1 MTRPGYKMTEIGEIP
16 DGWEVTKLKDIS
28 LISAGNTAP
37 QLEKYF
43 EDGKYPFI
51 RVKHLNELEAQKY
64 PIHYDL
70 VNDLA
75 VSELK
80 LKKFPKGAIIFPKS
94 GESIKMEKRAM
105 LKDES
110 FVVNH
115 LAIIEPTSQKISNL
129 FLFYYLTTI
138 KTRRYLTQ
146 TTMPSL
152 NISMIQSLIIP
163 LPPLS
168 EQKKIAEILSA
179 ADETI
184 QKVNE
189 ETMLTEKLKKG
200 LMQTLITK
208 GIGHTKFK
216 MTEIGEIPEEWEI
229 SKLDKIFNIF
239 TGTTPSTKIRKYWH
253 NGSIEWLT
261 PKDLGRMADS
271 IFISSSEKKIT
282 PDALKECSL
291 NLIPKGSILIST
303 RAPVG
308 YVGVSKTK
316 ITFNQG
322 CKGLVPIELN
332 NTDISFYAYY
342 LVYKRSILVSNSSG
356 STFKELSKESL
367 ANFDVPVPPLPE
379 QLKIAEILTTVD
391 HKLELLRT
399 KKTHLE
405 KLKKG
410 LMEDLLTGRVRVKVP
425 KEGHK

>member
-1 MTRPGYKMTEIGEIP
+1 MSRPGYRMTETGEIP
-16 DGWEVTKLKDIS
+16 EEWDILPLTKVAKYINGMAFKPSDWKKQGIPIVRIENLNDSSAPFNYFDEEVDNKFLLNDGDILLSWSASLGVYIWNRGKAVLNQHIFKVVPNETVNKYYLFWALHNSVETLSKVTHGS
-28 LISAGNTAP
+28 TM
-37 QLEKYF
+37 
-43 EDGKYPFI
+43 
-51 RVKHLNELEAQKY
+51 KHFQKGELE
-64 PIHYDL
+64 
-70 VNDLA
+70 
-75 VSELK
+75 
-80 LKKFPKGAIIFPKS
+80 
-94 GESIKMEKRAM
+94 R
-105 LKDES
+105 
-110 FVVNH
+110 
-115 LAIIEPTSQKISNL
+115 TKIAL
-129 FLFYYLTTI
+129 
-138 KTRRYLTQ
+138 
-146 TTMPSL
+146 PS
-152 NISMIQSLIIP
+152 
-163 LPPLS
+163 LS
-168 EQKKIAEILSA
+168 EQQKIAEILFT

-189 ETMLTEKLKKG
+189 EITLTEKLKKG
-200 LMQTLITK
+200 LMQTLLTK

-332 NTDISFYAYY
+332 NIDTSFYAYY
-342 LVYKRSILVSNSSG
+342 LAYKRSILVSKSSG

-379 QLKIAEILTTVD
+379 QQKIAEILTTVD
-391 HKLELLRT
+391 HKLELLRN

-405 KLKKG
+405 RLKKG
-410 LMEDLLTGRVRVKVP
+410 LMEDLLTGRVRVKI
-425 KEGHK
+425 

>member
-1 MTRPGYKMTEIGEIP
+1 MLSRNLTDISRSLVTLSRPGYRMTETGEIP
-16 DGWEVTKLKDIS
+16 EEWDILPLTKVAKYINGMAFKPSDWKKQGIPIVRIENLNDSSAPFNYFDEEVDNKFLLNDGDILLSWSASLGVYIWNRGKAVLNQHIFKVVPNETVNKYYLFWALHNSVETLSKVTHGS
-28 LISAGNTAP
+28 TM
-37 QLEKYF
+37 
-43 EDGKYPFI
+43 
-51 RVKHLNELEAQKY
+51 KHFQKGELE
-64 PIHYDL
+64 
-70 VNDLA
+70 
-75 VSELK
+75 
-80 LKKFPKGAIIFPKS
+80 
-94 GESIKMEKRAM
+94 R
-105 LKDES
+105 
-110 FVVNH
+110 
-115 LAIIEPTSQKISNL
+115 TKIAL
-129 FLFYYLTTI
+129 
-138 KTRRYLTQ
+138 
-146 TTMPSL
+146 PS
-152 NISMIQSLIIP
+152 
-163 LPPLS
+163 LS
-168 EQKKIAEILSA
+168 EQQKIAEILFT

-189 ETMLTEKLKKG
+189 EITLTEKLKKG
-200 LMQTLITK
+200 LMQTLLTK

-332 NTDISFYAYY
+332 NIDTSFYAYY
-342 LVYKRSILVSNSSG
+342 LAYKRSILVSKSSG

-379 QLKIAEILTTVD
+379 QQKIAEILTTVD
-391 HKLELLRT
+391 HKLELLRN

-405 KLKKG
+405 RLKKG
-410 LMEDLLTGRVRVKVP
+410 LMEDLLTGRVRVKI
-425 KEGHK
+425 